1 MLLSYP
7 ELSITGWVLSIFDLL
22 QLAISMSRF
31 SSKLTYSDVHIDLPK
46 IVALA
51 AKKWHNT
58 HIRTADIHHTQLFM
72 HELYRYI
79 SSHSVVCF
87 FCQKKK
93 KPTFEKRPHIE
104 MIKVNDRT
112 GLFCIFIIYFIFMV
126 KSLGIFTVL
135 IFNVW
140 FDQFHSSIETKSVSQ
155 KLYCEITTHKIVNK
169 KK

>member
-87 FCQKKK
+87 FLSEEEETNIRKTSTHWDDKSK
-93 KPTFEKRPHIE
+93 WNENIKWPTTF
-104 MIKVNDRT
+104 DRT

-126 KSLGIFTVL
+126 KSLGVHFSCVCMCDSINSTLVL
-135 IFNVW
+135 KPNRYPKNYIA
-140 FDQFHSSIETKSVSQ
+140 K
-155 KLYCEITTHKIVNK
+155 
-169 KK
+169 